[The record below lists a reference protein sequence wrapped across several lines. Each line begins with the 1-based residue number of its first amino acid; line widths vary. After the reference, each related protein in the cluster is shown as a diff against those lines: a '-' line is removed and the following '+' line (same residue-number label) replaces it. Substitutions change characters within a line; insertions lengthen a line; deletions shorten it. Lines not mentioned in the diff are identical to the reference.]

1 MKKGLVIL
9 LLMVISSGAFA
20 QFSLGPRVALVNSKL
35 SLKDDVAN
43 LAESDAEFGYQF
55 GLFLRFKVPIVG
67 LYVQP
72 EVLFS
77 QTESVLS
84 VANQDVNFDFNKI
97 DVPVMIGTKIGP
109 LRVNAGPSFSF
120 LTSAESDVLG
130 DVKDNYNSTTVGY
143 QAGLGF
149 DLLKFVVDVKYEG
162 SLSTFGESV
171 NIAGSSVNTDQR
183 TNQWVFALGFKL
195 F

>member
-1 MKKGLVIL
+1 MKKGLIIL
-9 LLMVISSGAFA
+9 LFMVIGSGAFA

-35 SLKDDVAN
+35 SLKEDIAQ

-55 GLFLRFKVPIVG
+55 GLFFRVQVPIVG

-72 EVLFS
+72 EVLFT

-84 VANQDVNFDFNKI
+84 VNNQDVSFDFNKI
-97 DVPVMIGTKIGP
+97 DVPVMFGTKIGP
-109 LRVNAGPSFSF
+109 LRINAGPSFSF
-120 LTSAESDVLG
+120 LTSAESDLLG
-130 DVKDNYNSTTVGY
+130 DVQDNYKSTTVGF

-162 SLSTFGESV
+162 GLGTFGETISIGGADV
-171 NIAGSSVNTDQR
+171 STDQR